1 MQSQVPLKWRAKAL
15 SKVDALVDG
24 VRVFCG
30 IRNSNTNR
38 SASDTNYQDV
48 TTGILISAGLMM
60 TLVS

>member
-15 SKVDALVDG
+15 SKVDALDG
-24 VRVFCG
+24 VRVFCA
-30 IRNSNTNR
+30 IRNSNTNW
-38 SASDTNYQDV
+38 SASDTNYQDA